1 MPVEQPTR
9 HGEEASASGDAPD
22 GGAGSRELEPERYR
36 FELCPEVRELEGR
49 IHAAQTQG
57 ASNPYFRLGDGV
69 SEQTLVVEG
78 REVINYSGYNYLGL
92 AAHPHVKAAVVRA
105 IERYG
110 TSVSASRI
118 ASGDRP
124 LHRELERAL
133 AAWLGVPACIAFV
146 GGHATNETTIGHLF
160 NGEDLILT
168 DALSHNSLLQG
179 CRLSGATH
187 LVFPHNDWRHLDEL
201 LGQRRHRY
209 RRALIVIEGLY
220 SMDGDIPELPRFI
233 DIKRRHKSFLMV
245 DEAHSIGVLGRTGRG
260 IAEHFQVDPSG
271 VDLWMGTLSKALASC
286 GGYIACQ
293 ESVAEY
299 LKYTAPGFVY
309 SVGMTPS
316 NAAAA
321 LAALQVLQQDAS
333 PLAVLKERASLF
345 LELARS
351 AGLDTG
357 MSQGT
362 PVIPIMLGD
371 SLLALRLSN
380 GLLQRGIC
388 VQPVISPAVQER
400 AARLRF
406 FLNCLHT
413 EEQIRYTVAAV
424 AEELER
430 AQRLPPK
437 REALAGR

>member
-1 MPVEQPTR
+1 M
-9 HGEEASASGDAPD
+9 
-22 GGAGSRELEPERYR
+22 
-36 FELCPEVRELEGR
+36 
-49 IHAAQTQG
+49 
-57 ASNPYFRLGDGV
+57 
-69 SEQTLVVEG
+69 
-78 REVINYSGYNYLGL
+78 
-92 AAHPHVKAAVVRA
+92 
-105 IERYG
+105 
-110 TSVSASRI
+110 
-118 ASGDRP
+118 
-124 LHRELERAL
+124 
-133 AAWLGVPACIAFV
+133 
-146 GGHATNETTIGHLF
+146 
-160 NGEDLILT
+160 
-168 DALSHNSLLQG
+168 
-179 CRLSGATH
+179 
-187 LVFPHNDWRHLDEL
+187 FPHNDWRRLDEL

-233 DIKRRHKSFLMV
+233 DIKRKHKSFLMV

-293 ESVAEY
+293 EAVAEY

-309 SVGMTPS
+309 SVGMSPS

-430 AQRLPPK
+430 AQHLPSK
-437 REALAGR
+437 ERALVGH